1 MQIHFGFILILSST
15 LSIDEFEL
23 GVDLEINIFE
33 LLFVGLAYVDC
44 I

>member
-1 MQIHFGFILILSST
+1 MHFAFILILFSS

-33 LLFVGLAYVDC
+33 LLFVGLAYVDS